1 MKYAIILCDGMADR
15 PVEALG
21 GKTPL
26 EAADTPNMARIAAR
40 GRVGRMRTLYDDLP
54 TGSDVANLSILGY
67 DPHRYY
73 TGRSPI
79 EALGLGIP
87 LHADDTVFR
96 MNLVTVSGDEPFA
109 EKTMLDHS
117 ADEISTEGADALIKT
132 LNEKLSD
139 ESRHF
144 YTGVSYRHCLI
155 WNGADDSYDFARPH
169 NIIGE
174 KIGKYLPDAALAGGY
189 RKLME
194 EGTALLEHHP
204 VNEAR
209 RARGLKPAN
218 AIWLWSAGKKPAL
231 PSFREKFGLDATV
244 VSAVDLIKGIGMCA
258 GMNVVNVEGAT
269 GNIHTNFTGKANAAI
284 DAFKNG
290 SDLVY
295 VHVEAPDECG
305 HRAEIENKVRAV
317 ELIDEKILAPVYSY
331 LEGSGDDF
339 GIMVLPDHPTPVR
352 LRTHTSD
359 PVPYFMYSNRVKMS
373 GVDTFTEESARSMN
387 AYMPDGSKLMQAF
400 IDYCGK

>member
-1 MKYAIILCDGMADR
+1 
-15 PVEALG
+15 
-21 GKTPL
+21 
-26 EAADTPNMARIAAR
+26 
-40 GRVGRMRTLYDDLP
+40 
-54 TGSDVANLSILGY
+54 
-67 DPHRYY
+67 
-73 TGRSPI
+73 
-79 EALGLGIP
+79 
-87 LHADDTVFR
+87 
-96 MNLVTVSGDEPFA
+96 
-109 EKTMLDHS
+109 
-117 ADEISTEGADALIKT
+117 
-132 LNEKLSD
+132 
-139 ESRHF
+139 
-144 YTGVSYRHCLI
+144 
-155 WNGADDSYDFARPH
+155 
-169 NIIGE
+169 
-174 KIGKYLPDAALAGGY
+174 
-189 RKLME
+189 
-194 EGTALLEHHP
+194 
-204 VNEAR
+204 
-209 RARGLKPAN
+209 
-218 AIWLWSAGKKPAL
+218 
-231 PSFREKFGLDATV
+231 
-244 VSAVDLIKGIGMCA
+244 
-258 GMNVVNVEGAT
+258 MNVVNVEGAT

-359 PVPYFMYSNRVKMS
+359 PEPYFMYSNRVKMS